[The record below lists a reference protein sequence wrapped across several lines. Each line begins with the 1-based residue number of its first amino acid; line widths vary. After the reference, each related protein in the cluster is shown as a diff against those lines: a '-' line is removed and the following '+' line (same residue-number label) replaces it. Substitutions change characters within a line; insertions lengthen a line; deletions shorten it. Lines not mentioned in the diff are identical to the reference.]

1 MSHRRWLATAAALVA
16 LAATAP
22 AHAGDD
28 PVDVLNRA
36 AAKAANAADQA
47 AGDAQKAIGR
57 DIGPAGGIG
66 GAGGG
71 GVAGGFPPAGFAV
84 TAVTWSMAPGQL
96 TPAFT
101 PPNPATSHP
110 ANWSCTTS
118 TTATTAHASCTPTDP
133 PDPGTAGWSCYDP
146 FVVGDVSGPI
156 PGADSITG
164 ESHCGTSSALC
175 TAVSGAGAPPGN
187 CRNWSFVQVPTPL
200 ECEVD
205 FGNATRL
212 ATWSVRCAPIDP

>member
-22 AHAGDD
+22 AHAD
-28 PVDVLNRA
+28 PVDDVNKA
-36 AAKAANAADQA
+36 VNNAKNAIA
-47 AGDAQKAIGR
+47 R
-57 DIGPAGGIG
+57 DIGPGGGVILPG
-66 GAGGG
+66 GGG
-71 GVAGGFPPAGFAV
+71 GVGGGGGFPPNGFAV
-84 TAVTWSMAPGQL
+84 TAVNWSMAPGQT

-101 PPNPATSHP
+101 PPNAATSHP

-133 PDPGTAGWSCYDP
+133 PDPGTGGWACYDP
-146 FVVGDVSGPI
+146 FVIADVSGPI

-175 TAVSGAGAPPGN
+175 TAVSGAGAPPGE

-200 ECEVD
+200 ECEVN
-205 FGNATRL
+205 FANATPL
-212 ATWSVRCAPIDP
+212 ASWNVRCAPIDP

>member
-22 AHAGDD
+22 AHAGED
-28 PVDVLNRA
+28 PVDLVNRA
-36 AAKAANAADQA
+36 AANAVAQAGKAANDVQH
-47 AGDAQKAIGR
+47 AINR
-57 DIGPAGGIG
+57 DVGP
-66 GAGGG
+66 GG
-71 GVAGGFPPAGFAV
+71 GVVLPGGGGGFPPNGFAV
-84 TAVTWSMAPGQL
+84 TAVTWTMAPGQT
-96 TPAFT
+96 TPSFT

-110 ANWSCTTS
+110 AAWSCTTS
-118 TTATTAHASCTPTDP
+118 TTATTAHASCTPTGP
-133 PDPGTAGWSCYDP
+133 LDPGTAGWSCYDP
-146 FVVGDVSGPI
+146 FVIGDVNGPI

-175 TAVSGAGAPPGN
+175 TAVSGAGAPPGE

-200 ECEVD
+200 ECEAD
-205 FGNATRL
+205 FSKASLL